1 MNLQNIRAMEV
12 SYTVVGCRKEDL
24 LRFTEKV
31 FLGRLCET
39 VVGHYLKKEK
49 KWEVLGRNQ
58 SYKFTE
64 VDILAYCPKSKVN
77 WIVEVRGR
85 RGNSHPPVL
94 WLSPQKVKKLKLAAN
109 LLSEKN
115 AIAYRILFVQTLVLS
130 IQKTFDETEKI
141 YRFKV
146 RAEISEFEVDATS

>member
-1 MNLQNIRAMEV
+1 MEV
-12 SYTVVGCRKEDL
+12 SYTVVGCRKEDDR
-24 LRFTEKV
+24 RFTEKA

-49 KWEVLGRNQ
+49 KWEVLGTNQ

-64 VDILAYCPKSKVN
+64 VDILAYCPKTKVN

-94 WLSPQKVKKLKLAAN
+94 WLSPQKVKKLKLVSN
-109 LLSEKN
+109 LLSEKH
-115 AIAYRILFVQTLVLS
+115 AIAHRILFVQTLVLS
-130 IQKTFDETEKI
+130 IQKGSDEMQKK
-141 YRFKV
+141 YRYQVK
-146 RAEISEFEVDATS
+146 AELNEFEVDASS